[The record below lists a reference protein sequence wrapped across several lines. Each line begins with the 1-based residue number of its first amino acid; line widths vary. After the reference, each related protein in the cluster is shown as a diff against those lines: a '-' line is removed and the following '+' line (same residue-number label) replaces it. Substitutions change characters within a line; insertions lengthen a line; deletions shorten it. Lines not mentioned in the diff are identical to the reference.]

1 MFAPQAGELSSR
13 LALDHQPLDN
23 WAHHALAHNF
33 EESGRAGQGSA
44 FLANTEE
51 QWRQGENFSLHLHWH
66 QALLHL
72 QLGQAEEALS
82 LYDDTIGPRASGG
95 SPIFFIFYKF
105 IFSLSRR
112 RNFPAE

>member
-1 MFAPQAGELSSR
+1 MFPKAGELSGR

-23 WAHHALAHNF
+23 WAHHSLAHNF

-72 QLGQAEEALS
+72 QLGQTEEALS

-95 SPIFFIFYKF
+95 SPKHLFSPHLFFT
-105 IFSLSRR
+105 LSRR
-112 RNFPAE
+112 RNFPTE

>member
-1 MFAPQAGELSSR
+1 MKPSLNCLPKAGELSGR

-51 QWRQGENFSLHLHWH
+51 QWSQGENFSLHLHWH

-72 QLGQAEEALS
+72 QQGHTEEALA
-82 LYDDTIGPRASGG
+82 LYDDTIGPRASRGE
-95 SPIFFIFYKF
+95 
-105 IFSLSRR
+105 R
-112 RNFPAE
+112 